1 MKRHLWIILL
11 AISSSMYAQKNTP
24 IFDLGPYQEVLVDPI
39 NIFREA
45 TIGDTIIIE
54 NNTTGCFEHFYSK
67 TFLIQKGIGWM
78 IHQHQY
84 RVECGQESK
93 SGKLEISQ
101 KPIHISKATF
111 IKNGDI
117 AKINLAVNKISKNTN
132 GSCTTKSIY
141 TIKYQKKSLT
151 LYDGSCEDLLN
162 DILYAYTGFY
172 Y

>member
-1 MKRHLWIILL
+1 MKKIIWIILL
-11 AISSSMYAQKNTP
+11 AIPSSIYAQKMTP
-24 IFDLGPYQEVLVDPI
+24 VFGLGPYQEALVDPI
-39 NIFREA
+39 NIFRGA
-45 TIGDTIIIE
+45 TIGDTILIE

-67 TFLIQKGIGWM
+67 TFLIQKGIGC
-78 IHQHQY
+78 IIQQHQY
-84 RVECGQESK
+84 RVDCGQESK

-101 KPIHISKATF
+101 KPIKISKNTF
-111 IKNGDI
+111 IKNEDI
-117 AKINLAVNKISKNTN
+117 AKINTAVNKISKNTN

-151 LYDGSCEDLLN
+151 LYDSSCEDLLN